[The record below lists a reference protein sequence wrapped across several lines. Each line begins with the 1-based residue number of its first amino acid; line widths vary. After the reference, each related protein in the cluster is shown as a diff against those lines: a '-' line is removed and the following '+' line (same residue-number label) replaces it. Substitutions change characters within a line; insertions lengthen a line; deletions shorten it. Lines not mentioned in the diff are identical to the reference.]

1 MQFKSL
7 IPLTVLLGGP
17 MAHAKTLK
25 IVTTT
30 QDLASIAL
38 AVGGNK
44 VTVNSLIVG
53 ARDPHRLEAK
63 PSYMSRVSSADLF
76 LAVGLELEVGYEK
89 PILDGSGNSN
99 VAVGS
104 KGHQY
109 ASDWVYI
116 LEKPTGTMTRAE
128 GDVHPYGN
136 PHFWLDPYNVRL
148 ISTGLAAKLG
158 QLDPEDAA
166 YFKSNAQKFNAQIDE
181 SMFGAPMVQKFGA
194 AKLWEWSK
202 NGALLRNAQ
211 ANGAAG
217 LIGGWEAKLAKY
229 AGSTIITYH
238 RSWSYFANRFGFRVA
253 AELEPKPGLD
263 PTPGH
268 IASVIKTGIQDGVK
282 AIIQEPFYPT
292 RDAQFVA
299 QRIGAK
305 VVVVPNSV
313 GQVPEAKGYLSMMD
327 TLVSRLSAA
336 MGG

>member
-1 MQFKSL
+1 MKKTILLALTLFSSRQFAS
-7 IPLTVLLGGP
+7 
-17 MAHAKTLK
+17 AKILK

-99 VAVGS
+99 VAVGAR
-104 KGHQY
+104 GHQY

-116 LEKPTGTMTRAE
+116 LEKPTSTMTRAE

-148 ISTGLAAKLG
+148 VSSGLAAKLG
-158 QLDPEDAA
+158 QLDPEDGA
-166 YFKSNAQKFNAQIDE
+166 YFKSNAQKFNSQIDE
-181 SMFGAPMVQKFGA
+181 AMFGAALVQKFGA
-194 AKLWEWSK
+194 AKLWDWSR
-202 NGALLRNAQ
+202 NGAFLKNAQ
-211 ANGAAG
+211 SNGAAG
-217 LIGGWEAKLAKY
+217 QIGGWEAKLARY
-229 AGSTIITYH
+229 SGSPIITYH
-238 RSWSYFANRFGFRVA
+238 RSWSYLANRFGLRVA

-268 IASVIKTGIQDGVK
+268 IASVIKIGSQDGVK

-336 MGG
+336 LGG